1 MSVIVL
7 FGRRKAILYGARWKA
22 ADSELEHRLNEET
35 QRWLRETGGPPAGS
49 MDPDYTTAMEV
60 GISNGGR
67 LYRHVSSQRGS
78 VRDAYARARQLE
90 LFRLR

>member
-7 FGRRKAILYGARWKA
+7 FGRRKAILYCARWKA
-22 ADSELEHRLNEET
+22 ADSALEQRLNQET

-49 MDPDYTTAMEV
+49 PDPDHTTAMEV
-60 GISNGGR
+60 GTANGGR
-67 LYRHVSSQRGS
+67 VYRHVSSQRNQ

-90 LFRLR
+90 LFR